1 LTNFGILCI
10 IVTEKVFLFVII
22 VHSMKLPE
30 HYKNLD
36 INQKRVIVANLIS
49 QFGNKKIQEMIDGFT
64 EEQIVFLFTYFF
76 TESKEARERMRDNM
90 QKKYE
95 ATLKEIERIAEQIQL
110 LNIQY
115 REFLSQKKDIEKFL
129 KK

>member
-1 LTNFGILCI
+1 
-10 IVTEKVFLFVII
+10 
-22 VHSMKLPE
+22 MKLPE

-36 INQKRVIVANLIS
+36 VEQKRTIVANLIS
-49 QFGNKKIQEMIDGFT
+49 QFWNKKIQEMINNFT
-64 EEQIVFLFTYFF
+64 EEQIAFLFTYFF

-95 ATLKEIERIAEQIQL
+95 STLKEIERIAEQIQL

-115 REFLSQKKDIEKFL
+115 REFSAQKKDIETFL

>member
-1 LTNFGILCI
+1 
-10 IVTEKVFLFVII
+10 
-22 VHSMKLPE
+22 MKLPE

-36 INQKRVIVANLIS
+36 VEQKRTIVANLIS
-49 QFGNKKIQEMIDGFT
+49 QFWNKKIQEMINNFT
-64 EEQIVFLFTYFF
+64 EEQIAFLFTYFF
-76 TESKEARERMRDNM
+76 TESKEARERMWDNM

-95 ATLKEIERIAEQIQL
+95 STLKEIERIAEQIQL

-115 REFLSQKKDIEKFL
+115 REFLAQKKDIETFL

>member
-1 LTNFGILCI
+1 
-10 IVTEKVFLFVII
+10 
-22 VHSMKLPE
+22 MKLPD

-36 INQKRVIVANLIS
+36 ITEKRTIVANLIS
-49 QFGNKKIQEMIDGFT
+49 QFGNKKIQEMINGFT
-64 EEQIVFLFTYFF
+64 DEQIIFLFTYFF
-76 TESKEARERMRDNM
+76 TESKEERERMWDNM

-95 ATLKEIERIAEQIQL
+95 ATLREIERIAEQIQL

-115 REFLSQKKDIEKFL
+115 REFLASKKDIEEFL

>member
-1 LTNFGILCI
+1 MTNFGILCI